1 MFNSSGFQK
10 FLATLH
16 KCLQTDG
23 LRAGHYYPLN
33 FQIEGTNEKRMK
45 KGTDLEKVDKCK
57 RGPEKK
63 RGKIKSEI
71 LEYLA
76 SERRTNGA

>member
-16 KCLQTDG
+16 KCLQTNG

-33 FQIEGTNEKRMK
+33 FQIERANEKRMK

-63 RGKIKSEI
+63 GKIKREI

-76 SERRTNGA
+76 SERRINAA